1 MPKINNMYKFIFL
14 ACYSMAIIGAQACQ
28 FDNYQKIA
36 FIATGSQEGA
46 SSGLNEGSDNGRI
59 RDTANGTVST
69 TDDKSIDKSDLPVTN
84 NPPPISTPIPDQH
97 NRSIGDKIPI
107 TLSNYFTDA
116 DASDKLKYSHTLT
129 YNHSQMPANSTVIA
143 TASQTEDTLT
153 LTAVTKGSLTVTVTA
168 TDGTASVS
176 DAFELTITNTPP
188 TTASNIPDQSV
199 SLGASH
205 EVADLSLYFDDAEG
219 KNTLFYKASSSDTS
233 KVTTNV
239 NGTALT
245 LVAPLNQTASST
257 KITVTATDDQGK
269 TDTQIFK
276 ANITDTA
283 PSFESNTIANSSQL
297 HNQNII
303 TTIQLPTATGG
314 NGDLTYRLNPRPLP
328 AGMTFTASD
337 RTLNGTP
344 TALGVTALTYSAI
357 DSDPNHD
364 PSDEAQISFSFLVYP
379 LPAGTEEPSTP
390 EINALPQIQATIE
403 IIKNNLVSSIP
414 VLNILGGFSIIL
426 LLVLILIS
434 YKLIKRGESDKKDL
448 DNLSMNVLEK
458 IENINEIIF
467 KISANNKNKLGD
479 HTENLNKGDSIDQD
493 LYSLISKK
501 YEDIIDSFTFLQQAL
516 DNKDKEIERLKK
528 GYDSQ
533 ILRNGIL
540 GLIRVF
546 KICDD
551 IINVPNIS
559 EETENEV
566 RLIVDSIEDLL
577 DEMSVRKYS
586 IKEGAST
593 RSVEVF
599 GIPPGVEWIKEA
611 TENKDEHF
619 KVKRTL
625 KPGFYFDSESKQV
638 LKYPQIEVFVPGK
651 SK

>member
-1 MPKINNMYKFIFL
+1 
-14 ACYSMAIIGAQACQ
+14 MAIIGAQASQ
-28 FDNYQKIA
+28 FDNHQKIA
-36 FIATGSQEGA
+36 FIATGSQEG
-46 SSGLNEGSDNGRI
+46 SGRGLNEGSDNGRI
-59 RDTANGTVST
+59 RDPANDPVST
-69 TDDKSIDKSDLPVTN
+69 TDDKPDLPVAN
-84 NPPPISTPIPDQH
+84 NAPFISTAITDKR
-97 NRSIGDKIPI
+97 NLSIGDKVPI
-107 TLSNYFTDA
+107 ILPNHFTDD

-176 DAFELTITNTPP
+176 DAFELTITNTLP
-188 TTASNIPDQSV
+188 TATGTIPKQSV
-199 SLGASH
+199 ALGASH
-205 EVADLSLYFDDAEG
+205 VAVADLSLYFDDAEG
-219 KNTLFYKASSSDTS
+219 KNTLSYTASSSDAS
-233 KVTTNV
+233 KVMTNV
-239 NGTALT
+239 NGTT
-245 LVAPLNQTASST
+245 LSLIAPLEQTASSA
-257 KITVTATDDQGK
+257 KITVTATDDHDK

-276 ANITDTA
+276 TNITDTA

-314 NGDLTYRLNPRPLP
+314 NGDLIYSLNPLPLP
-328 AGMTFTASD
+328 AGMAFTASN
-337 RTLNGTP
+337 RTLHGTP

-379 LPAGTEEPSTP
+379 LPAVTEEPPTP
-390 EINALPQIQATIE
+390 EINALPQIQMTIE

-414 VLNILGGFSIIL
+414 VLSTLVGVAIIL

-434 YKLIKRGESDKKDL
+434 YKIKKRGDSDKKDL
-448 DNLSMNVLEK
+448 DNLSINILEK

-467 KISANNKNKLGD
+467 NISKNNKDKPESY
-479 HTENLNKGDSIDQD
+479 TENLNKGDSIDQD

-516 DNKDKEIERLKK
+516 NNKDSEIERLKK

-551 IINVPNIS
+551 IINAPNIS
-559 EETENEV
+559 EENANDV
-566 RLIVDSIEDLL
+566 RLIVDLIEDLL

-586 IKEGAST
+586 IKEGSST
-593 RSVEVF
+593 KSSEVF
-599 GIPPGVEWIKEA
+599 GIPPGAEWIKAA
-611 TENKDEHF
+611 TENKEQHF

-625 KPGFYFDSESKQV
+625 KSGFYFDSESKEV
-638 LKYPQIEVFVPGK
+638 LKYPQIEVFVPGE